1 MGARSTVM
9 PSVLR
14 TPALAAVA
22 GLALA
27 IAPWPSTAAQ
37 APAHPHSQLAAST
50 GAWTTYH
57 HDDGH
62 TGYDSTLPA
71 FTSVTTGWASA
82 AMDGE
87 VYAEPLIYNGV
98 VYAATLNNTVYAF
111 NQATGAQV
119 WSKHVGAPQ
128 TSGWSCGNISQSG
141 ILGTPVID
149 VAANRIYAVAEI
161 TGTTPTYHLFGL
173 DLANS
178 GNVILDTPIFPSGFD
193 WKIQQQRGALAVRN

>member
-14 TPALAAVA
+14 TPALAA
-22 GLALA
+22 
-27 IAPWPSTAAQ
+27 
-37 APAHPHSQLAAST
+37 
-50 GAWTTYH
+50 
-57 HDDGH
+57 
-62 TGYDSTLPA
+62 
-71 FTSVTTGWASA
+71 A

-119 WSKHVGAPQ
+119 WSKNVGAPQ
-128 TSGWSCGNISQSG
+128 TGGWSCGNISRSG

-173 DLANS
+173 DLANAR
-178 GNVILDTPIFPSGFD
+178 NVVLDTPLAPAGFD
-193 WKIQQQRGALAVRN
+193 WTIEQ